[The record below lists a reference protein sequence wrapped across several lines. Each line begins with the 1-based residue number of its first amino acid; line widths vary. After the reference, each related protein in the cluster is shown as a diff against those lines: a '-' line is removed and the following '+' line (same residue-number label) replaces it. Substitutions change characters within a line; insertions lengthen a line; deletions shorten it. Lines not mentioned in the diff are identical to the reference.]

1 MRYDEALNKPRE
13 QYAGNVE
20 IRVPVQGTVP
30 GFDLAIESQGCADA
44 GLCYPP
50 TVTRL
55 PVRFDS
61 LAAASVASVASAA
74 SAASAASVASVAPPS
89 ELERIQAALA
99 SGSLWS
105 VMLLFFGLGAL
116 LSLTPCVLP
125 MVPILSSIIVGQ
137 GGPMTRGRGLVM
149 SASYSLGMAAVYTA
163 MGVAAGLAGEG
174 LAAAL
179 QKPWVLATFAGLL
192 FVLALSM
199 FDVYTLQLPNAL
211 QTRLNGAAGRLPG
224 GRLLSV
230 FAMGGVSALVVG
242 PCVAAPLAG
251 ALVYIGQSR
260 NVVLGGAALFAMAA
274 GMSLPLLLTGL
285 SAGSLL
291 PRAGRWMESVKR
303 FFGVLLIAVAVW
315 MVSPVLP
322 APVVMLAWGGLAIG
336 CAAFLS
342 VFDPLPPDAPGSR
355 RLAKAAGVVLAVG
368 GLAQLAGGMS
378 GGRDPLQ
385 PLAHLAGG
393 GGARAAEPAAT
404 FKRISSPAEL
414 AQRVQD
420 SGRPVV
426 LDFYADWCVSC
437 KEMERVSFADTKV
450 AQELGRFERLQVDVT
465 ANTDSDRALMKK
477 FGLFGPPAMV
487 FFDGAGRDL
496 PRAKLVGFVEP
507 GKLVEHLAGIR

>member
-1 MRYDEALNKPRE
+1 
-13 QYAGNVE
+13 
-20 IRVPVQGTVP
+20 
-30 GFDLAIESQGCADA
+30 
-44 GLCYPP
+44 
-50 TVTRL
+50 
-55 PVRFDS
+55 
-61 LAAASVASVASAA
+61 
-74 SAASAASVASVAPPS
+74 
-89 ELERIQAALA
+89 
-99 SGSLWS
+99 
-105 VMLLFFGLGAL
+105 
-116 LSLTPCVLP
+116 
-125 MVPILSSIIVGQ
+125 
-137 GGPMTRGRGLVM
+137 
-149 SASYSLGMAAVYTA
+149 
-163 MGVAAGLAGEG
+163 
-174 LAAAL
+174 
-179 QKPWVLATFAGLL
+179 
-192 FVLALSM
+192 
-199 FDVYTLQLPNAL
+199 
-211 QTRLNGAAGRLPG
+211 
-224 GRLLSV
+224 
-230 FAMGGVSALVVG
+230 MGGVSALVVG

-450 AQELGRFERLQVDVT
+450 AHELGRFERLQVDVT